1 MEHFDL
7 CVIGAGPS
15 GYAAAIRA
23 LDYGKKVILI
33 EKDKVGGA
41 GIHHGA
47 LSSKTLW
54 ELARDARKLQMHDR
68 GFSVHD
74 YKVDYPSVVR
84 AMREAVMQ
92 RQDQLV
98 YQLDAMQNEIYSGM
112 FRYAHGFARFVDSH
126 QIEIANEKTDSKEV
140 IYAEHVILATGS
152 RPRKLPHIPSDE
164 KIIVTS
170 DGVDAFEDFPQ
181 SIVILGA
188 GVIGCEFAT
197 IFANF
202 GQTKVYIIDKADR
215 ILPFEDEDVSEVIAK
230 NLENSGV
237 TIHHGSSLES
247 MEIEDGQVKYVLSYE
262 DGRKE
267 THYVEKALISV
278 GRIPNVEGLGLAEIG
293 VNVTDRNNVVDDD
306 TQTSV
311 SHIYA
316 VGDLTADICLVNV
329 GEVEGRHAV
338 ERIYANSQKSMS
350 YQNVSTIM
358 FLQPEVAGVGMNEQ
372 EAQRRG
378 IPYKVAS
385 YNYEYINRAIAMRNS
400 NGFFKVLVTDDDE
413 MKVLGMRA
421 VGEHASSA
429 IQGVSL
435 LIKLNVGVETLAELV
450 HPHPSIVEG
459 VQECVRMLLGTSVMK
474 PRVFTDKL
482 RCNRVANGVMMD
494 I

>member
-33 EKDKVGGA
+33 EKNKVGGA

-54 ELARDARKLQMHDR
+54 ELARDARKLSFNDR
-68 GFSVHD
+68 GFSVQNYQVD
-74 YKVDYPSVVR
+74 YKSVIQ
-84 AMREAVMQ
+84 AMHEAVNTRM
-92 RQDQLV
+92 DQLV
-98 YQLDAMQNEIYSGM
+98 FQINALQDELHSGT
-112 FRYAHGFARFVDSH
+112 FRFVQGFARFVSPH
-126 QIEIANEKTDSKEV
+126 EISINKEDGHSET

-152 RPRKLPHIPSDE
+152 RPRKLPHIPIDE

-170 DGVDAFEDFPQ
+170 DGLDSFDHFPK

-215 ILPFEDEDVSEVIAK
+215 ILPFEDEDVSGVVAR
-230 NLENSGV
+230 NLESSGV

-247 MEIEDGQVKYVLSYE
+247 MEIENGQVKYVLTYE

-267 THYVEKALISV
+267 VHYVEKALVSV
-278 GRIPNVEGLGLAEIG
+278 GRIPNIEGLGLEEVG
-293 VNVTDRNNVVDDD
+293 VKMGPRSNIIDDD
-306 TQTSV
+306 TQTTV
-311 SHIYA
+311 PHIYA

-329 GEVEGRHAV
+329 GELEGRHAV
-338 ERIYANSQKSMS
+338 ERIYDNLDKQMS
-350 YQNVSTIM
+350 YENVSTIM
-358 FLQPEVAGVGMNEQ
+358 FLQPEVAGVGMNEM

-378 IPYKVAS
+378 LPYKVACYS
-385 YNYEYINRAIAMRNS
+385 YEYINRAIAMRNLT
-400 NGFFKVLVTDDDE
+400 GFFKIIVTDDAE

-421 VGEHASSA
+421 VGEHGSSA

-435 LIKLNVGVETLAELV
+435 LIKLGLGIETLSELV

-459 VQECVRMLLGTSVMK
+459 VQECVRMLLGKSIMK
-474 PRVFTDKL
+474 PRVFTEKL
-482 RCNRVANGVMMD
+482 RCSRVANGVCMD